1 MTGVVASRRVVAV
14 VVTRNRQALLLR
26 CLDAVWSQDCRPD
39 LVIVVDNAGDQPL
52 DGVLAPDP
60 GLRLLRLPVN
70 LGPAAAFGLAIR
82 EALSC
87 GADFVWMMDDDG
99 VPADRGCLSG
109 LLATAAREDADLVS
123 PLIRDIDHPERLAF
137 PIRQR
142 GRTRFTVAALDDT
155 PLIDDFA
162 HLFNGALVAGRVFA
176 RIGLPD
182 PRLFIRGD
190 EVEFLL
196 RARRARLRVVTDRR
210 LSFLHPSCGREVHP
224 ILGGRFYAMVPDDA
238 TKRFYQFR
246 NRGWI
251 FARYRMWSWLA
262 ADHIRYACWYLSGA
276 HDPAGYLRWLRTTW
290 IGVLGRL
297 GSDGAPVAEARLA
310 APSPGVPAPDDS
322 LLKHAA

>member
-1 MTGVVASRRVVAV
+1 MTSAAASPRVVAV
-14 VVTRNRQALLLR
+14 VVTRNRPALLMR
-26 CLDAVWSQDCRPD
+26 CLDAVRSQDRRPD
-39 LVIVVDNAGDQPL
+39 LVIVVDNAGEPPL
-52 DGVLAPDP
+52 DAVLAPDP
-60 GLRLLRLPVN
+60 HLRLLRLTDN

-82 EALSC
+82 EALDG

-99 VPADRGCLSG
+99 VPADPGCLSG

-123 PLIRDIDHPERLAF
+123 PLIRDIDQTDRLAF

-142 GRTRFTVAALDDT
+142 GRTRFTVAALEDA
-155 PLIDDFA
+155 PLMDGFA

-196 RARRARLRVVTDRR
+196 RARRAGLRVLTDRR
-210 LSFLHPSCGREVHP
+210 LGFLHPSCGREIHP
-224 ILGGRFYAMVPDDA
+224 ILGGRFYAMIPNDA
-238 TKRFYQFR
+238 TKCFYQFR

-251 FARYRMWSWLA
+251 FARYGMWSWLA
-262 ADHIRYACWYLSGA
+262 ADHVRYACWYLSGA
-276 HDPAGYLRWLRTTW
+276 RDPVGYLRWLRTTW

-297 GSDGAPVAEARLA
+297 GSDRPAVPGTCVAASAPAGVASEA
-310 APSPGVPAPDDS
+310 
-322 LLKHAA
+322 LLEHAA